1 VPETLTATERGS
13 SLATPRHPDPVRAS
27 LRAVGI
33 FLASRAVVVIG
44 LLVAANVEHRS
55 PEGLLTSWDAR
66 WYLEIARSGYVHT
79 IPPGTGNAAQS
90 DLGFFPMLPILIRLV
105 HAVSGLGYARSAI
118 LLCLL
123 VGIGAAVAVWW
134 LLFDRYG
141 AAGADRGTALICFWP
156 GAFVLSYVYTEGLV
170 VLLVA
175 LTLLALGRRRWVVA
189 GLCAAAATAADPV
202 AIAVLV
208 PCAIAAYG
216 AIRARRDW
224 RALLAPLL
232 APLGMVSFFAY
243 LWAHTGSPLEWFH
256 AQRRGWQGGYY
267 FAAVPKAAYSLL
279 AHGVGNLNPGVKTL
293 SAILALVLLIA
304 FLRAR
309 PPAAWVGYVV
319 AVLSLGVVSPIIG
332 VTPRLILR
340 DFPLLGVV
348 GARLSQRR
356 LLYVLAVCA
365 VAMVSLIVA
374 AATTRFTP

>member
-1 VPETLTATERGS
+1 M
-13 SLATPRHPDPVRAS
+13 RAS

-33 FLASRAVVVIG
+33 FLASRAVVALG
-44 LLVAANVEHRS
+44 LLIASNVEHRS
-55 PEGLLTSWDAR
+55 AEGLLTSWDAR

-90 DLGFFPMLPILIRLV
+90 DLGFFPLLPLLIRVV
-105 HAVSGLGYARSAI
+105 HDVFGLGFARSGI
-118 LLCLL
+118 VLCLC

-175 LTLLALGRRRWVVA
+175 LTLLALGRGRWVAA
-189 GLCAAAATAADPV
+189 GLCAAAATATDPV
-202 AIAVLV
+202 AVAVLV

-216 AIRARRDW
+216 AIRARREW
-224 RALLAPLL
+224 RALLAPAL
-232 APLGMVSFFAY
+232 APLGFISFFAY
-243 LWAHTGSPLEWFH
+243 LWAHTGTPLEWFH

-267 FAAVPKAAYSLL
+267 LSAVPKAAYSLL
-279 AHGVGNLNPGVKTL
+279 AHGVANMNPGVKTL
-293 SAILALVLLIA
+293 SAVVALVLLVA

-309 PPAAWVGYVV
+309 PPATWVGYAVT
-319 AVLSLGVVSPIIG
+319 VLSLGVVSPIIG
-332 VTPRLILR
+332 VTPRLLLR

-348 GARLSQRR
+348 GARLSPRR
-356 LLYVLAVCA
+356 LVIVLVVCA
-365 VAMVSLIVA
+365 VVMVCLVVA
-374 AATTRFTP
+374 AASPRFTP